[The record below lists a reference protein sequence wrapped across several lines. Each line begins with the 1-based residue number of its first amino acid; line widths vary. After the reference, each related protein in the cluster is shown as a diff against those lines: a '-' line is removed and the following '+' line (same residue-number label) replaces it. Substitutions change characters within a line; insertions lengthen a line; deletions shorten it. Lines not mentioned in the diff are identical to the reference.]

1 MFARQHKGML
11 DQEAIFY
18 MRSRGISEKTAQ
30 NLLLQAF
37 IDEVADTIST
47 EKEYVDMV
55 KASIAGKLGIE

>member
-1 MFARQHKGML
+1 ML

-37 IDEVADTIST
+37 IDEIVDNVTTDNDYTKLLKNCIAD
-47 EKEYVDMV
+47 
-55 KASIAGKLGIE
+55 KLGMEVNN